1 MQYGFSPHLVQ
12 MNMQLCSRSGRLKVV
27 FFSICVE
34 LYVAMLSLILEGK
47 NSVYIVGRRD
57 VFVYLK

>member
-1 MQYGFSPHLVQ
+1 

-34 LYVAMLSLILEGK
+34 LSVAMLSLILEGK